1 MRRPAGVKAGAQR
14 LTPSLSK
21 ERSACLSD
29 EEYSEALTLFSI
41 VLQSGLSPGDSRAF
55 GSELSLNLDGQQGVL
70 KRNGLQTRLLSLTRL
85 RDEQKLEALSAFCK
99 HLSRRYQTLHV
110 PGPNLAVKKYRL
122 SYQHSL
128 CSLRLAL
135 LCDSSTG
142 FICNMYLYCPEQL
155 QKRSNKPVV
164 EQVVKRLVEPFCS
177 QRPLVQL
184 DSSARTEGRLRTILS
199 GSEVNFHF
207 AASGKM
213 PTIHPSSS
221 SSPSHTSE
229 LCGHVQGW
237 TGPALFPLSDLKA
250 SGADCFMPGFWATL
264 HVVCINTFVLHS
276 LQNLGSGRSIVLSE
290 FTRALAS
297 QLAADSSMAVP
308 FLPRLNSSSY
318 QETAHLP
325 KQSWKYGCLCSKNTT
340 IVSNADGCVQ
350 MAEDAKRSS
359 GWRLQNKPGVCGLDN
374 SGNSCYL
381 NAVLQCLCS
390 TMPLVEHLLN
400 QDTRQELAKCK
411 CRVAQ
416 VFVRLL
422 EKMWLG
428 SSSSCAPVEAR
439 STLGSIFPQ
448 FDNHTQQDAQELLL
462 HLLNALHEDL
472 KKLHFSGQQP
482 GERPGRS
489 STTES
494 TIVSDLFE
502 GQLSYLTHFLRCG
515 HQAHNAQT
523 FTVLS
528 LPIPKGNKK
537 CSIQDCLSLFFEE
550 TFLTGAE
557 QSVCSACGRRRE
569 AAVQTCLDKPPEIL
583 VLHLKRFGC
592 KGKSQVKL
600 SANVSFSKE
609 LDVAPFLSR
618 SAQGVSSYHLYAV
631 VNHTGHLDMGHYT
644 ALCYN
649 SLLETWHCFDDALVR
664 EVQER
669 LVQSPNAYVLF
680 YSDKPF

>member
-1 MRRPAGVKAGAQR
+1 MIN
-14 LTPSLSK
+14 
-21 ERSACLSD
+21 
-29 EEYSEALTLFSI
+29 YW
-41 VLQSGLSPGDSRAF
+41 
-55 GSELSLNLDGQQGVL
+55 
-70 KRNGLQTRLLSLTRL
+70 
-85 RDEQKLEALSAFCK
+85 
-99 HLSRRYQTLHV
+99 
-110 PGPNLAVKKYRL
+110 
-122 SYQHSL
+122 
-128 CSLRLAL
+128 
-135 LCDSSTG
+135 
-142 FICNMYLYCPEQL
+142 
-155 QKRSNKPVV
+155 
-164 EQVVKRLVEPFCS
+164 
-177 QRPLVQL
+177 PLVYCN
-184 DSSARTEGRLRTILS
+184 I
-199 GSEVNFHF
+199 
-207 AASGKM
+207 
-213 PTIHPSSS
+213 
-221 SSPSHTSE
+221 
-229 LCGHVQGW
+229 
-237 TGPALFPLSDLKA
+237 
-250 SGADCFMPGFWATL
+250 
-264 HVVCINTFVLHS
+264 
-276 LQNLGSGRSIVLSE
+276 
-290 FTRALAS
+290 
-297 QLAADSSMAVP
+297 
-308 FLPRLNSSSY
+308 
-318 QETAHLP
+318 
-325 KQSWKYGCLCSKNTT
+325 
-340 IVSNADGCVQ
+340 
-350 MAEDAKRSS
+350 S
-359 GWRLQNKPGVCGLDN
+359 GWMLQNKPGVCGLDN

-400 QDTRQELAKCK
+400 QDTRQEL

-439 STLGSIFPQ
+439 SMLGSIYPQ

-482 GERPGRS
+482 GERPGLS
-489 STTES
+489 STAES

-515 HQAHNAQT
+515 HQAHNGQT

-569 AAVQTCLDKPPEIL
+569 AAVQTRLDKPPEIL

-600 SANVSFSKE
+600 SANVSFSME
-609 LDVAPFLSR
+609 LDVAPFLSS
-618 SAQGVSSYHLYAV
+618 SARGVSSYHLYAV